1 MKVNDDIIRKALR
14 KNLQRID
21 DDSFTQDIVKTH
33 LEKKA
38 FTAPKPFVN
47 FSSLLVGLSLFI
59 ASIGLLLLIRY
70 NGEWINETGLT
81 EHHGV
86 LIVTISLLFLVFK
99 WLEEVIVSRHMY
111 RI

>member
-1 MKVNDDIIRKALR
+1 MQVNDDIIKKTLR
-14 KNLQRID
+14 KNLQQID
-21 DDSFTQDIVKTH
+21 DDSFTRDIVKTH

-47 FSSLLVGLSLFI
+47 FSSLIVGLSLFI
-59 ASIGLLLLIRY
+59 ASLGLVFLIRY
-70 NGEWINETGLT
+70 NGEWIHETGLT

-86 LIVTISLLFLVFK
+86 LIVTISLLFLVYT
-99 WLEEVIVSRHMY
+99 WLEGIIVSRHMC